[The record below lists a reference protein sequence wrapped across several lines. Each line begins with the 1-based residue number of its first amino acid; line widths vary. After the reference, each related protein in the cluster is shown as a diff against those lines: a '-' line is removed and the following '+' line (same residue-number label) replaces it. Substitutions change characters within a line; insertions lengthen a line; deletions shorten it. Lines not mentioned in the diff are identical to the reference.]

1 MKKLISIFL
10 VLFVS
15 CITYSQTNEDEIL
28 KDNDFKILTEKS
40 IKFYTSEE
48 YINFEKIRKELL
60 EETGRSFYPSGLLTP
75 TEYKMW
81 MEKNLNKTK
90 FTSLEEAMLAYEK
103 HYDTDNEINS
113 LFGRLND
120 KYGGERFWPVYIEH
134 ILSKFK
140 PVLKANGIFGDP
152 PPAAFFEKNANSNAE

>member
-1 MKKLISIFL
+1 MKKFISIFL

-15 CITYSQTNEDEIL
+15 WIPYSQTSEDVIL

-60 EETGRSFYPSGLLTP
+60 EETGRSFYPHGLLTP

-90 FTSLEEAMLAYEK
+90 FTSLEEAMLAYKK
-103 HYDTDNEINS
+103 HYDTGNEING
-113 LFGRLND
+113 LYGRLQD
-120 KYGGERFWPVYIEH
+120 KYGWERFFPVYRKH

-152 PPAAFFEKNANSNAE
+152 PPPGF

>member
-1 MKKLISIFL
+1 MKKFISIFL

-15 CITYSQTNEDEIL
+15 YITYSQTSEDVIL
-28 KDNDFKILTEKS
+28 QDNDFKILSEKS

-60 EETGRSFYPSGLLTP
+60 EETGRSFYPGGLLTP
-75 TEYKMW
+75 TEYKIW
-81 MEKNLNKTK
+81 IEKNLKKTK

-103 HYDTDNEINS
+103 HYDTDKETNG

-120 KYGGERFWPVYIEH
+120 KYGSKNFWPVYIEH

-140 PVLKANGIFGDP
+140 HVLKANGIYGDP
-152 PPAAFFEKNANSNAE
+152 PPPGFYDKSANSNAE

>member
-1 MKKLISIFL
+1 MKKFISIFL

-15 CITYSQTNEDEIL
+15 YITYSQTNEDEIL

-60 EETGRSFYPSGLLTP
+60 EETGRSFYPHGLLTP

-81 MEKNLNKTK
+81 MEKNLTKTK

-103 HYDTDNEINS
+103 HYDTGKEIDGWYGK
-113 LFGRLND
+113 LED
-120 KYGGERFWPVYIEH
+120 KYGSESFFPVYRKH